1 VAGLFGLIGTAVG
14 GVLTMWSAR
23 QVADRSDR
31 RTWEERRRQEYRS
44 AVRSFASALLSYRVA
59 EMDYW
64 HARHGGQ
71 KDETTAAADVYRT
84 RAATWETFY
93 ELDLSTDFSNLVQ
106 QARRAF
112 DSVGRIWDL
121 SSQAEVDS
129 CGNQV
134 LEQLAEMIT
143 LARNSDPNGSHVH
156 AAAPSPTVG

>member
-1 VAGLFGLIGTAVG
+1 
-14 GVLTMWSAR
+14 MWSAR

-44 AVRSFASALLSYRVA
+44 AVRGFASALLSYRVA

-64 HARHGGQ
+64 HARRGGR

-84 RAATWETFY
+84 RAATWEALY
-93 ELDLSTDFSNLVQ
+93 ELELSTDFSSLVQ

-112 DSVGRIWDL
+112 DSVGSIWDL
-121 SSQAEVDS
+121 SSQVEVDS

-134 LEQLAEMIT
+134 LEQLAAMIA
-143 LARNSDPNGSHVH
+143 LARNGAQNSNYIHTAEP
-156 AAAPSPTVG
+156 A